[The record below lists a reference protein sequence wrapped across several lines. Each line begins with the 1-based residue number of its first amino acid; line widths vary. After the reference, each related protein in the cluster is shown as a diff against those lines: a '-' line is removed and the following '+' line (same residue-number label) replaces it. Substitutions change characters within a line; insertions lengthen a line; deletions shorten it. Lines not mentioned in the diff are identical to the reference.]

1 MQSRIQVL
9 APSAQEVGNVNPGA
23 STSWLSVRLWLPP
36 ILSTTAGAVDVIG
49 FLALGGLFAAHIT
62 GNLAIV
68 AAHYTT
74 GRFGQVGPILAV
86 PVFIVVLG
94 VVVLLFGGTASK
106 DRSRRALLI
115 LHAALLSSCLGFG
128 LSFGPFRDP
137 DSPMAVLVGMLAVA
151 AMATQN
157 AMAKLALVRSP
168 STAVMTTN
176 MTQLIIDLAALARGG
191 QVSDDLAKVRQR
203 ARVTFLCV
211 AGFVAGC
218 VAGATLELRFGI
230 GALVLPVTLAAL
242 AVPLGELNER
252 DVGSQIY
259 RRDLR

>member
-1 MQSRIQVL
+1 MQSRTQFL
-9 APSAQEVGNVNPGA
+9 ARSTQEVGNANPGPT
-23 STSWLSVRLWLPP
+23 TSWLGVRLWLPA
-36 ILSTTAGAVDVIG
+36 ILSTTAGAVDVIA
-49 FLALGGLFAAHIT
+49 FLALGGLFATRIT

-94 VVVLLFGGTASK
+94 VVGLLSNGTDNK
-106 DRSRRALLI
+106 DKSRRALLV
-115 LHAALLSSCLGFG
+115 LHAVLLSICLGFG
-128 LSFGPFRDP
+128 LRFGPFSNS
-137 DSPMAVLVGMLAVA
+137 DSQMAVLVGMLAVA

-157 AMAKLALVRSP
+157 AMAKLALVKAP

-176 MTQLIIDLAALARGG
+176 TTQLIIDLATLARGREL
-191 QVSDDLAKVRQR
+191 SDDLAEIRQR

-218 VAGATLELRFGI
+218 IAGAMLELRFGI
-230 GALVLPVTLAAL
+230 GALTLPVILAAL
-242 AVPLGELNER
+242 AVPLGELKE
-252 DVGSQIY
+252 
-259 RRDLR
+259 